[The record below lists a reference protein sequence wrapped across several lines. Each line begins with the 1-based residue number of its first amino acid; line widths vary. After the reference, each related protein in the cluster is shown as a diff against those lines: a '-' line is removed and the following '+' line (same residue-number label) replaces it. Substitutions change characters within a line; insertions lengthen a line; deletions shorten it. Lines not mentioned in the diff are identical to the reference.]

1 MGDQKEDD
9 VKGDSEACVWANVT
23 CSEIKDSRNV
33 CLSLVGGFV
42 FNHGQ
47 VSQYHLKTCGCS

>member
-33 CLSLVGGFV
+33 CLSLVREGLCLITV
-42 FNHGQ
+42 K
-47 VSQYHLKTCGCS
+47 YHSTI